1 LDISVYSLPHKAA
14 ASVINDLDARFV
26 LLLQENVLWLQIA
39 MHQVVILLVLQR
51 LQDLYRESADQA
63 LRYAL
68 KVVVP
73 DKLVEI
79 D

>member
-1 LDISVYSLPHKAA
+1 
-14 ASVINDLDARFV
+14 
-26 LLLQENVLWLQIA
+26 